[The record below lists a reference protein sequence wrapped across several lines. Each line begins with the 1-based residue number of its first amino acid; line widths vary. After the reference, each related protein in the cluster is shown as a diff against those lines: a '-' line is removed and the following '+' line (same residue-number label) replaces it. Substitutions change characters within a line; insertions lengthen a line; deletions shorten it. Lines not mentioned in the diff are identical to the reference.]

1 MGDDSG
7 YRIIGVSDI
16 KFKMCDGREIL
27 LKGVKHVP
35 GLRRNLIS
43 LGLLHDE
50 GWLYQ
55 AAPDKKTL
63 RVMREVKTA
72 MVGEKSSAHQYKLK
86 GSVVEG
92 RVMDGTATVALFC
105 PTVGEVAAASSACS
119 K

>member
-1 MGDDSG
+1 
-7 YRIIGVSDI
+7 
-16 KFKMCDGREIL
+16 MCDRREML

-63 RVMREVKTA
+63 RVMREGNTV
-72 MVGEKSSAHQYKLK
+72 MIGEKSSAHQYKLM
-86 GSVVEG
+86 GSIVEG
-92 RVMDGTATVALFC
+92 GVMDGTGTVVVFY
-105 PTVGEVAAASSACS
+105 PKVDKVTGSASLGCS